1 MPGLDYF
8 QHPPGLGP
16 FSMESD
22 KGLVRELLEGVVLRQ
37 LEKLLDQGK
46 LHHYRMLMSLREAL
60 FEGLGN
66 GRHLEPPSI
75 VALIESA
82 AIKSSQAD
90 IYVETFL
97 LKYGFGSPCEKDESG
112 WTPLHDAA
120 VAGDP
125 VIMRSLIA
133 LQANVSAALLS
144 HDADFLVLAG
154 HTPIAL
160 SIRFSRN
167 VAATRCLLLSGVSA
181 NETVTLRGVV
191 PLHGWAQIGSREV
204 LDCLV
209 AFRADLNNANNRLGL
224 GSELEHQRG
233 ASAECPDTAAH
244 CEHELRMLVEARC
257 AVDAR
262 VDLGSENPLGAGAV
276 LHRLG
281 HDGNLSKWAFH
292 VAGATVLLLAMTR
305 GNLGFVQGLLEAR
318 ADPQIKR
325 GAFDERLVQ
334 VTSMG
339 RLDGGGGFRGG
350 FRLGS
355 GRSKPPLVCCGAL
368 EVYGEGWGFAGRDV
382 KRRLGSYP
390 SEDDRGRRRTGMAAA
405 WVHLDRKG
413 SVSTSVER
421 VGRALASK
429 LDVLCFDEVAITTIQ
444 DCVVLGPLLRVLCR
458 SGVVIVATSNRAPE
472 DLYSGGLN
480 RHIHLPPVAQAIH
493 EHCRLHCIESQVDHR
508 ERQALEEEAEGG
520 GAGVFLWNCLPG
532 SAEGERFLSSWME
545 RTTGCSDAVAGARR
559 KLVEVGYGRTLLV
572 VQSACGTCARFTF
585 QGLCDACLGDQD
597 FAALCGQFRC
607 IQVADVPRLR
617 AGAHSEAQRWI
628 WLLDFC
634 YERQTQLVL
643 TSVAEAPE
651 DLVDLRAVASSGS
664 GGGRSLQEVSFAVA
678 RMTSRL
684 REMQTMAYS
693 SASLEKGRAG
703 LR

>member
-8 QHPPGLGP
+8 QNPPGLGS

-22 KGLVRELLEGVVLRQ
+22 RGLVRELLEGVVLRQ

-112 WTPLHDAA
+112 WTPLHYAA

-167 VAATRCLLLSGVSA
+167 VAATRCLMLSGVSA

-224 GSELEHQRG
+224 GPAHYAAFLATTSDVGLLVRAR
-233 ASAECPDTAAH
+233 ASARSFSSALTPLHIASMNFGAGKAH
-244 CEHELRMLVEARC
+244 ARMLVEARC

-262 VDLGSENPLGAGAV
+262 VDLGSENPLGFLVCARAV

-281 HDGNLSKWAFH
+281 HDGSLSK
-292 VAGATVLLLAMTR
+292 
-305 GNLGFVQGLLEAR
+305 
-318 ADPQIKR
+318 
-325 GAFDERLVQ
+325 
-334 VTSMG
+334 
-339 RLDGGGGFRGG
+339 
-350 FRLGS
+350 
-355 GRSKPPLVCCGAL
+355 
-368 EVYGEGWGFAGRDV
+368 
-382 KRRLGSYP
+382 
-390 SEDDRGRRRTGMAAA
+390 
-405 WVHLDRKG
+405 
-413 SVSTSVER
+413 
-421 VGRALASK
+421 
-429 LDVLCFDEVAITTIQ
+429 
-444 DCVVLGPLLRVLCR
+444 
-458 SGVVIVATSNRAPE
+458 
-472 DLYSGGLN
+472 
-480 RHIHLPPVAQAIH
+480 
-493 EHCRLHCIESQVDHR
+493 
-508 ERQALEEEAEGG
+508 
-520 GAGVFLWNCLPG
+520 
-532 SAEGERFLSSWME
+532 
-545 RTTGCSDAVAGARR
+545 
-559 KLVEVGYGRTLLV
+559 
-572 VQSACGTCARFTF
+572 
-585 QGLCDACLGDQD
+585 
-597 FAALCGQFRC
+597 
-607 IQVADVPRLR
+607 
-617 AGAHSEAQRWI
+617 
-628 WLLDFC
+628 
-634 YERQTQLVL
+634 
-643 TSVAEAPE
+643 
-651 DLVDLRAVASSGS
+651 
-664 GGGRSLQEVSFAVA
+664 
-678 RMTSRL
+678 
-684 REMQTMAYS
+684 
-693 SASLEKGRAG
+693 
-703 LR
+703 